1 MFSKEQLKEI
11 ENMGIEISPK
21 SEKVKGF
28 SPNKFA
34 SYIADNL
41 KIINNKDYFYVYKD
55 GVWKKLDDM
64 YLFQKLRNK
73 LHTYFDDIW
82 SLKIENEY
90 IQALKRIVYYGGDLN
105 ANKRYINLLNGM
117 FDLETFTLVEHS
129 PEFYSSIQ
137 LPITLK
143 RDVDCPNFKKF
154 LGQCFS
160 ADEEAINLAQEWA
173 GYLLTA
179 ETRAQKALILYGLGK
194 KWERGLH

>member
-21 SEKVKGF
+21 SEKVKAF

-105 ANKRYINLLNGM
+105 DKKRYLNLLNGM

-160 ADEEAINLAQEWA
+160 GDEEAINLAQEWA

-179 ETRAQKALILYGLGK
+179 ETRAQKALILY
-194 KWERGLH
+194 